1 MYSVDYAL
9 RGHDRRETGTA
20 GRLNGISS
28 SAADFGET
36 VLALIIFDENLGP
49 NLNVSLVAGDFCDG
63 TINVSNLSKV
73 PLQGALWLLM
83 TGLGFWGALFGLRSR
98 SAPKA

>member
-1 MYSVDYAL
+1 VPSVDYAL
-9 RGHDRRETGTA
+9 RAHDRRETGAA
-20 GRLNGISS
+20 GRLNGIGS

-36 VLALIIFDENLGP
+36 VLALIIFDKNLGP
-49 NLNVSLVAGDFCDG
+49 NLNVNLFVGNFCDG

-83 TGLGFWGALFGLRSR
+83 TGLGFWGALFGMRSR